1 MKKVVAVIFSKNRSL
16 QLDLCLRT
24 LQLHC
29 ADIHKISDVNVLY
42 KADDHHKESY
52 EILKREYPDVNFI
65 EEVSFKQDLLDI
77 VHNKSGIL
85 FCIVDDTV
93 FVEDFLLAN
102 IVSNLESNLDCLG
115 FSLRLGLNCSFC
127 FPYGKLQDIPATTK
141 IDNGVVNKY
150 NWQTAQLDFG
160 YPLELSSSAYRL
172 EDIMEILDNCDYHN
186 PNSLEDSMTSC
197 HIQVKPNL
205 LMYDKSV
212 AFSNPIN
219 KVQLDHPNKSGD
231 IDADVLLQYFM
242 AGYRIDDKLFN
253 HYKNSGAHELVDIE
267 VKKIYEQT

>member
-1 MKKVVAVIFSKNRSL
+1 MKKVVAIIFSKNRAL

-42 KADDHHKESY
+42 KANGHHRESY
-52 EILKREYPDVNFI
+52 EILKREYPDVIFV
-65 EEVSFKQDLLDI
+65 EEQSFKQDLLNI

-85 FCIVDDTV
+85 FSIVDDTV

-102 IVSNLESNLDCLG
+102 IVSNLESNPDCLG
-115 FSLRLGLNCSFC
+115 FSLRLGFNTNFC
-127 FPYGKLQDIPATTK
+127 FPYGKSQDIPATVK
-141 IDNGVVNKY
+141 IENDVANKY
-150 NWQTAQLDFG
+150 NWQSAQLDFG
-160 YPLELSSSAYRL
+160 YPLELSSSLYRL
-172 EDIMEILDNCDYHN
+172 EDINEILNDCKYSS
-186 PNSLEDSMTSC
+186 PNSLEDSMVRC
-197 HIQVKPNL
+197 HIHTKPYL

-231 IDADVLLQYFM
+231 IDADVLLKYFM
-242 AGYRIDDKLFN
+242 AGYRINDAPFN
-253 HYKNSGAHELVDIE
+253 QYKNTGAHELVDIE
-267 VKKIYEQT
+267 VKKNEQK

>member
-1 MKKVVAVIFSKNRSL
+1 MKKVVTVIFSRNRAL

-29 ADIHKISDVNVLY
+29 ADIHKSAYVNVLY
-42 KADDHHKESY
+42 RADDHHRESY
-52 EILKREYPDVNFI
+52 EILKREYPDVIFI

-85 FCIVDDTV
+85 FSIVDDTV
-93 FVEDFLLAN
+93 FVEDFLLGN

-115 FSLRLGLNCSFC
+115 FSLRLGFNTNFC
-127 FPYGKLQDIPATTK
+127 FPYGKSQDIPATVK
-141 IDNGVVNKY
+141 VENGVANKY
-150 NWQTAQLDFG
+150 NWQSAQLDFG
-160 YPLELSSSAYRL
+160 YALELSSSIYRL
-172 EDIMEILDNCDYHN
+172 EDIIEILENCEYFS
-186 PNSLEDSMTSC
+186 PNSLEDRFAEC
-197 HIQVKPNL
+197 HIHTKPNL

-242 AGYRIDDKLFN
+242 AGYRINAEPFN
-253 HYKNSGAHELVDIE
+253 HYKNTGAHELVNIE
-267 VKKIYEQT
+267 VKKNE

>member
-1 MKKVVAVIFSKNRSL
+1 MKKVVTVIFSKNRSL

-29 ADIHKISDVNVLY
+29 ADIHKSAYVNVLY
-42 KADDHHKESY
+42 KADDNHRESY
-52 EILKREYPDVNFI
+52 EILKREYPDVIFV
-65 EEVSFKQDLLDI
+65 EEQSFKADLLNI

-85 FCIVDDTV
+85 FSIVDDTV

-150 NWQTAQLDFG
+150 NWQTAQLDFA
-160 YPLELSSSAYRL
+160 YPLELSSSLMRL
-172 EDIMEILDNCDYHN
+172 EDIIEILNNCDYNN
-186 PNSLEDSMTSC
+186 PNSLEDAMVSC
-197 HIQVKPNL
+197 YVQTKPNL
-205 LMYDKSV
+205 LMYDKGV

-219 KVQLDHPNKSGD
+219 KVQTDHPNKSGD
-231 IDADVLLQYFM
+231 ISADVLLQYFM
-242 AGYRIDDKLFN
+242 AGYRINAEPFN
-253 HYKNSGAHELVDIE
+253 HYKNTGAHELVDIE
-267 VKKIYEQT
+267 VKKNEQ